1 MYMHVRLTR
10 RTEPRSKSYAM
21 HAESLKDDRER
32 RYFRGGPRLRRQ
44 DTDASRQSS
53 RERGPACGKMAKKRP
68 RERESEKEG
77 ETEKERSG
85 SMEEVASSRN
95 DIRLL

>member
-53 RERGPACGKMAKKRP
+53 RERGPRLWEDGEETTERKGEREGRRD
-68 RERESEKEG
+68 RERKVRLDGGSRIFSE
-77 ETEKERSG
+77 
-85 SMEEVASSRN
+85 
-95 DIRLL
+95 